1 MNPVAVTSRYQA
13 IPEIVTCK
21 IRVFR
26 DNMWYEHIKAGTVK
40 EIERVLTRLVR
51 KGRKIL
57 IAWEW
62 DEYYHEP

>member
-1 MNPVAVTSRYQA
+1 MNPVSITSRHEV
-13 IPEIVTCK
+13 IPEIVTCM
-21 IRVFR
+21 IRIFR
-26 DNMWYEHIKAGTVK
+26 DGLWYEHIKAGTVK
-40 EIERVLTRLVR
+40 EVEKVLNRLKR